1 MISRGLSNTGMMM
14 LKPAVSVVAVLAE
27 AFDDHGF
34 ALLHDAHALGDDEDT
49 KSAIRRSMMVPG
61 SWL

>member
-1 MISRGLSNTGMMM
+1 MMT

-34 ALLHDAHALGDDEDT
+34 ALLNDAYALGDDKDDEECN
-49 KSAIRRSMMVPG
+49 
-61 SWL
+61 